1 MYLRNLKSS
10 EIKKEKEV
18 PTEKLQGSNLTNLLT
33 LNNFIDFSDR
43 ISKLELE
50 NESFKKSQVLS
61 EQLIERFERQNDD
74 LKNQLSISQ
83 NQQMCLQDSL
93 EISKNRNQG
102 ILLRGINNK
111 PVSR

>member
-43 ISKLELE
+43 ISKLERE
-50 NESFKKSQVLS
+50 NESFQKSQAQS
-61 EQLIERFERQNDD
+61 EQIIGKFEQDNYDLQNSLISSKIQNSK
-74 LKNQLSISQ
+74 LKGEHVLFQAQ
-83 NQQMCLQDSL
+83 YTY
-93 EISKNRNQG
+93 
-102 ILLRGINNK
+102 
-111 PVSR
+111 

>member
-43 ISKLELE
+43 ISKLERE
-50 NESFKKSQVLS
+50 NESFQKSQAQS
-61 EQLIERFERQNDD
+61 EEIIGKVERENDALKIQNSKLEREHVVFQA
-74 LKNQLSISQ
+74 QYIY
-83 NQQMCLQDSL
+83 
-93 EISKNRNQG
+93 
-102 ILLRGINNK
+102 
-111 PVSR
+111 

>member
-43 ISKLELE
+43 ISKLERE
-50 NESFKKSQVLS
+50 NESFQKSQAQS
-61 EQLIERFERQNDD
+61 EEIIGKVERENDALKIQNS
-74 LKNQLSISQ
+74 K
-83 NQQMCLQDSL
+83 L
-93 EISKNRNQG
+93 EQEHVVFQAQYIY
-102 ILLRGINNK
+102 
-111 PVSR
+111 

>member
-43 ISKLELE
+43 ISKLEQE
-50 NESFKKSQVLS
+50 NESFQKSQAQS
-61 EQLIERFERQNDD
+61 EEIIGKVERENDALKIQNSKLEREHVVFQA
-74 LKNQLSISQ
+74 QYI
-83 NQQMCLQDSL
+83 
-93 EISKNRNQG
+93 
-102 ILLRGINNK
+102 
-111 PVSR
+111 